1 MLHNIKFTELINDIY
16 GMNLKICPLNLSQSI
31 LINQPTYANRINNI
45 YFDLEHNSNDEI
57 NAWFNFIL
65 YMFDEQLFFSISRIP
80 YLDRAFRNIESMKDT
95 DNPDFANKVNSL
107 HIRKVRKRD
116 WLYQS
121 QIFLLLWIGKFV

>member
-95 DNPDFANKVNSL
+95 DNPDFANKVNSM

-116 WLYQS
+116 
-121 QIFLLLWIGKFV
+121 